1 VKSSQFFLADAGT
14 FKMSKMT
21 TNRIILHCDMNGF
34 FASVELLDY
43 PELCNVPMAV
53 CGDPKNRHGIILAKN
68 DLAKAYGI
76 TTAETLWQA
85 KKKCPQL
92 QCIPPHMEKYQQYSK
107 KINEIYLQFTDLVEP
122 FSIDES
128 WLDVTASQ
136 RLFGTGTQIADRIR
150 EIVKSQ
156 LGLTLSVGV
165 SFNKIFAKMG
175 SEYKKPDAT
184 TIITPENYQMILWPL
199 PIEEMF
205 FVGKVSA
212 EKLRKSGIDS
222 IGALARA
229 PRPLVKRLLGKQGE
243 LLHDYAN
250 GLDDAPVLPQKGQDL
265 NKSIGNSMTFRR
277 DLMGLEDMSTAI
289 IALADKVAERLRK
302 AAVLAGGMRLEIKDP
317 NFHSISRQRMF
328 PVPISNAN
336 DLTDMALSILRDEWL
351 MTKPIRLLQLTA
363 IHLTEFSGEVQLSLL
378 EDRRD
383 NLEKREKVGATMDE
397 IREKYGAQSIGFG
410 RVMHNDIG
418 VSGITTEIDAETA
431 NKKE

>member
-1 VKSSQFFLADAGT
+1 
-14 FKMSKMT
+14 MIKMT
-21 TNRIILHCDMNGF
+21 TDRIILHCDMNGF

-43 PELCNVPMAV
+43 PELRNVPMAV
-53 CGDPKNRHGIILAKN
+53 CGDPTNRHGIILAKN
-68 DLAKAYGI
+68 DLAKAYGV

-85 KKKCPQL
+85 RKKCPQL
-92 QCIPPHMEKYQQYSK
+92 HCIPPHMEKYQQYSK

-136 RLFGTGTQIADRIR
+136 RLFGTGPNMADQIRG
-150 EIVKSQ
+150 IVKSQ

-184 TIITPENYQMILWPL
+184 TIITPENYQSILWEL

-229 PRPLVKRLLGKQGE
+229 PRLMIKRLLGKQGE
-243 LLHDYAN
+243 MLHDYAN
-250 GLDDAPVLPQKGQDL
+250 GLDYAPVLPQKSLDV
-265 NKSIGNSMTFRR
+265 NRSIGNSMTFRR
-277 DLMGLEDMSTAI
+277 DLLGLEDMSTAI

-302 AAVLAGGMRLEIKDP
+302 SAVLAGGMRIEIKDP
-317 NFHSISRQRMF
+317 DFRSISRQRLF
-328 PVPISNAN
+328 PLPISNAN
-336 DLTDMALSILRDEWL
+336 DLTDMALSILREEWSPA
-351 MTKPIRLLQLTA
+351 KPIRLLQLTA
-363 IHLTEFSGEVQLSLL
+363 IHLTKPSGEVQLSLL
-378 EDRRD
+378 EDTAD
-383 NLEKREKVGATMDE
+383 ILEKREKVGATMDE
-397 IREKYGAQSIGFG
+397 IREKYGASAIGYG

-418 VSGITTEIDAETA
+418 VRAITTEIDAESMDE
-431 NKKE
+431 KEK

>member
-1 VKSSQFFLADAGT
+1 
-14 FKMSKMT
+14 MSRMT
-21 TNRIILHCDMNGF
+21 TERIILHCDMNGF

-43 PELCNVPMAV
+43 PELRNVPMAV

-68 DLAKAYGI
+68 DLAKSYGI

-85 KKKCPQL
+85 RKKCPQL
-92 QCIPPHMEKYQQYSK
+92 QCIPPHMEKYQQYSRR
-107 KINEIYLQFTDLVEP
+107 INEIYLQFTDLVEP

-136 RLFGTGTQIADRIR
+136 RLFGTGQKMADDIR
-150 EIVKSQ
+150 RIVKTQ

-184 TIITPENYQMILWPL
+184 TIITPENYQTILWPL

-212 EKLRKSGIDS
+212 EKLRKSGIES
-222 IGALARA
+222 IGALALT
-229 PRPLVKRLLGKQGE
+229 PKPMMKRLLGKQGE
-243 LLHDYAN
+243 MLHDYAN
-250 GLDDAPVLPQKGQDL
+250 GLDDAPVLPHKSQDV

-302 AAVLAGGMRLEIKDP
+302 SAVQAGGIRLEIKDP
-317 NFHSISRQRMF
+317 EFHSISRQRMF
-328 PVPISNAN
+328 PMPISNAN
-336 DLTDMALSILRDEWL
+336 DLTDMALSILRDEWSPD
-351 MTKPIRLLQLTA
+351 KPIRLLQLTA
-363 IHLTEFSGEVQLSLL
+363 IHLTESSGEVQLSLL
-378 EDRRD
+378 EDSAG
-383 NLEKREKVGATMDE
+383 NLEKREKVGVAMDE

-418 VSGITTEIDAETA
+418 VFAITTDIEPKSM
-431 NKKE
+431 NKKEK